1 MPDWRPERLVP
12 DWRPERVRLGPKP
25 VAGRGHEPQAQR
37 PAQLEAGAMSQPR
50 QLGLRAALVIALAC
64 SLTGPI
70 ASTLGLA
77 GDCSAYGVVV
87 AALVV
92 RPDFGRWPVVLY
104 PALLVVMGLGM
115 GIGLSVRHAL
125 PGAPDVLL
133 FGLVTVVLQLLS
145 LLLPGK
151 LKALSTVLTVA
162 GVLPLLGPGAS
173 WSGVGQNLLAIALG
187 LAIGTATQVAL
198 SPAAPG
204 LGASP
209 ADGPAP
215 GAATEAHPAAPKAG
229 EGAEPSL
236 RQRLAA
242 GLASTAFW
250 RKLVLA
256 VLALAIGEG
265 LGAVTPKY
273 LYFGAVLLLNDSIG
287 ATLMRVRDRIIG
299 VSLGVL
305 MPLLVFNSFGLS
317 PLAVAL
323 VMGGTAALVIALRL
337 DTYLRTALISSGVS
351 FVGYGP
357 LVGWYIPHRWSD
369 YLLGCVLVLLVGL
382 LVAPDSALRR
392 YRQLLEQP
400 EAGDRYQQLQSHYPE
415 AREEAHWLAQTLAPP
430 EPPTLLAPQPPARPP
445 APP

>member
-1 MPDWRPERLVP
+1 MSESRP
-12 DWRPERVRLGPKP
+12 
-25 VAGRGHEPQAQR
+25 
-37 PAQLEAGAMSQPR
+37 
-50 QLGLRAALVIALAC
+50 LGLRAALVIGLAC

-70 ASTLGLA
+70 ATTLGLP

-92 RPDFGRWPVVLY
+92 RPDFGRWPVALY

-115 GIGLSVRHAL
+115 GIGLTIRNAL
-125 PGAPDVLL
+125 PEAPEVLT

-145 LLLPGK
+145 LLLPSK

-162 GVLPLLGPGAS
+162 GVLLLMGSGAT
-173 WSGVGQNLLAIALG
+173 WTNLGQNLLAIALG

-198 SPAAPG
+198 SPARPG
-204 LGASP
+204 PEA
-209 ADGPAP
+209 GPAAGP
-215 GAATEAHPAAPKAG
+215 AHGAASEAPPDASHI
-229 EGAEPSL
+229 AEPPGPSAL
-236 RQRLAA
+236 DRFRA
-242 GLASTAFW
+242 GLTSKAFW

-305 MPLLVFNSFGLS
+305 MPLVVFNSFGLS
-317 PLAVAL
+317 PVAVAL
-323 VMGGTAALVIALRL
+323 VMGGTAALITALRL
-337 DTYLRTALISSGVS
+337 DPYLRTALISSGVS

-357 LVGWYIPHRWSD
+357 LVAWYIPHRWFD
-369 YLLGCVLVLLVGL
+369 YLLGCVLVMLVGL
-382 LVAPDSALRR
+382 LVAPDSALSR

-400 EAGDRYQQLQSHYPE
+400 QSKERSKELQSLYPE
-415 AREEAHWLAQTLAPP
+415 AREEARWLAQSLAPP
-430 EPPTLLAPQPPARPP
+430 GPSS
-445 APP
+445 

>member
-1 MPDWRPERLVP
+1 MS
-12 DWRPERVRLGPKP
+12 
-25 VAGRGHEPQAQR
+25 EPR
-37 PAQLEAGAMSQPR
+37 H
-50 QLGLRAALVIALAC
+50 LGLRAALVIGLAC

-70 ASTLGLA
+70 ASTLGLP
-77 GDCSAYGVVV
+77 GDCGAYGVVV

-92 RPDFGRWPVVLY
+92 RPDFGRWPVALY

-115 GIGLSVRHAL
+115 GIGLSIRNAL
-125 PGAPDVLL
+125 PEAPEVLT

-145 LLLPGK
+145 LLLPSK

-162 GVLPLLGPGAS
+162 GVLLLMGSGAT
-173 WSGVGQNLLAIALG
+173 WTNLGQNLLAIALG
-187 LAIGTATQVAL
+187 LAIGTATQVVL
-198 SPAAPG
+198 SPAKAGPG
-204 LGASP
+204 EGP
-209 ADGPAP
+209 ATGPAP
-215 GAATEAHPAAPKAG
+215 ATAAKATPDAPHV
-229 EGAEPSL
+229 AEPPGPSAL
-236 RQRLAA
+236 ERFKT
-242 GLASTAFW
+242 GLTSKAFW

-305 MPLLVFNSFGLS
+305 MPLVVFNSFGLS
-317 PLAVAL
+317 PVAVAL
-323 VMGGTAALVIALRL
+323 VMGGTAALITALRL
-337 DTYLRTALISSGVS
+337 DPYLRTALISSGVS

-357 LVGWYIPHRWSD
+357 LVGWYIPHRWFD
-369 YLLGCVLVLLVGL
+369 YLLGCALVLLVGL

-400 EAGDRYQQLQSHYPE
+400 QSNDRLQQLQNLYPE
-415 AREEAHWLAQTLAPP
+415 AREEARWLVQSLAPP
-430 EPPTLLAPQPPARPP
+430 GPSS
-445 APP
+445 

>member
-1 MPDWRPERLVP
+1 MNDSRL
-12 DWRPERVRLGPKP
+12 
-25 VAGRGHEPQAQR
+25 
-37 PAQLEAGAMSQPR
+37 
-50 QLGLRAALVIALAC
+50 LGLRSALVIALAC

-70 ASTLGLA
+70 ASTLGLP
-77 GDCSAYGVVV
+77 GDSGAYGVVV

-92 RPDFGRWPVVLY
+92 RPDFGRWPVALY
-104 PALLVVMGLGM
+104 PALVVVMGLGM
-115 GIGLSVRHAL
+115 AIGLSIRNAL
-125 PGAPDVLL
+125 PEAPEVLT

-145 LLLPGK
+145 LLLPSK

-162 GVLPLLGPGAS
+162 GVLLLMGSGAS
-173 WSGVGQNLLAIALG
+173 WTSLGQNLLAIALG

-198 SPAAPG
+198 SPAKPG
-204 LGASP
+204 PGARS
-209 ADGPAP
+209 AASPAP
-215 GAATEAHPAAPKAG
+215 GAAAAGQPVAPKAA
-229 EGAEPSL
+229 EAPEPSARL
-236 RQRLAA
+236 RFTA
-242 GLASTAFW
+242 GLASPAFW

-265 LGAVTPKY
+265 LGAVAPKY

-287 ATLMRVRDRIIG
+287 ATLLRVKDRVLG

-337 DTYLRTALISSGVS
+337 DPYLRTALISSGVS

-357 LVGWYIPHRWSD
+357 LVGWYIPNRWID
-369 YLLGCVLVLLVGL
+369 YLMGCTLVLLVGL

-392 YRQLLEQP
+392 YRQLLDLP
-400 EAGDRYQQLQSHYPE
+400 ESNARDQQLQTLYPQALEE
-415 AREEAHWLAQTLAPP
+415 ARWLAQPLAPP
-430 EPPTLLAPQPPARPP
+430 EPALGQALTQPPARSQP
-445 APP
+445 